1 MALTDTKLRAIKATG
16 RRHEHPDRGG
26 LVLRVSAKGAT
37 TWTVSYRVRGQGEVG
52 GERVARLASA
62 KRRLTLGDYPTVGLA
77 EARAR
82 AAEAKRVARAGV
94 DPTDEL
100 RGGVGRAPGP
110 TVADLFGRYAAE
122 HLRRNGLRSAG
133 NAEKQLRLHVL
144 PAWGKQPVA
153 AIERGDLVRLIE
165 AVRVPRTVE
174 TREGGRVLQ
183 RTRGGPGA
191 AAEVRKWC
199 RAMFQFAVD
208 AGLRADNPFA
218 DVRNR
223 DRQRPR
229 DRVLSMEELRAVWEA
244 AGDLGYP
251 WGPWYRLILLTGDR
265 RGEWARAR
273 WDSLDVDRS
282 RLEIPAS
289 EYKTGKAQVV
299 PLSGQ
304 ARAILAALPCGAG
317 PFLFSSDGGVRP
329 VSGFSKA
336 KARLDRA
343 IVERLGRPLPAWVV
357 HDLRRSMAT
366 HMERIGVAP
375 HVIEVCLG
383 HVLKGVAGTYRQYGY
398 LPEKAAALQRWADEL
413 MAASAD
419 GATGAHRA
427 SAGVDTAAHAS
438 ATAA

>member
-1 MALTDTKLRAIKATG
+1 
-16 RRHEHPDRGG
+16 
-26 LVLRVSAKGAT
+26 
-37 TWTVSYRVRGQGEVG
+37 VSYRVRGQGEVG
-52 GERVARLASA
+52 GERVARLASP
-62 KRRLTLGDYPTVGLA
+62 KRRLALGDYPTVGLA

-82 AAEAKRVARAGV
+82 AAEAKRLARAGV
-94 DPTDEL
+94 DPADEP
-100 RGGVGRAPGP
+100 RGGAGRARGP
-110 TVADLFGRYAAE
+110 TVADLVARYAAE
-122 HLRRNGLRSAG
+122 HLRRNGLRSAAD
-133 NAEKQLRLHVL
+133 AEKKLRLHVL
-144 PAWGKQPVA
+144 PAWGKRPVA
-153 AIERGDLVRLIE
+153 AVERGDLVRLIE

-174 TREGGRVLQ
+174 VREGDRTLRRV
-183 RTRGGPGA
+183 RGGPGA

-208 AGLRADNPFA
+208 AGLRPDNPFA

-229 DRVLSMEELRAVWEA
+229 DRVLSMEELGAVWEA

-273 WDSLDVDRS
+273 WDWLDPDRT

-289 EYKTGKAQVV
+289 EYKTGKPQVV

-304 ARAILAALPCGAG
+304 ARAILDMLPHSGAG
-317 PFLFSSDGGVRP
+317 PFLFSSDGGARP

-343 IVERLGRPLPAWVV
+343 LADRLGRPLPPWVV

-413 MAASAD
+413 LGASGDAFGAATEV
-419 GATGAHRA
+419 G
-427 SAGVDTAAHAS
+427 TAAP
-438 ATAA
+438 AAAA